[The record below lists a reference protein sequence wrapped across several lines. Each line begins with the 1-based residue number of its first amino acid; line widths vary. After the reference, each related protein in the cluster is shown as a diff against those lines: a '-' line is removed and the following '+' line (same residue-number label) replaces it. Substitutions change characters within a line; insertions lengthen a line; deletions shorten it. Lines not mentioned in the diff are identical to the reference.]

1 MIKILSSGDWHVN
14 LRKKKVPYVWQE
26 SRYLQ
31 LFAKL
36 QALEKTCDVHIISGD
51 VFDETPNTDEI
62 CLVLSYLNAVTIPT
76 LLIPGNHSST
86 QKGHSFWEHFKRD
99 NSITNTNVYLSV
111 ENERVTLAG
120 QTFQT
125 FPYGAVQTKRTPP
138 HIPGDILVTHIRGE
152 VPPHISAEY
161 DFELLRSWKLIL
173 LSDLHFN
180 HRYQDYPAYYPGS
193 PLNTTFD
200 RDDTRAYGVDII
212 ELRSIDDYTVRFHDL
227 QLPKLIRRTV
237 PVGTAMIADSYH
249 HIIYEVTGT
258 IDELALVE
266 KSTLLDKKMVD
277 KPASSSTLDLKDK
290 SILEELELY
299 LKHIKV
305 ADVEPVTAEYK
316 KLGIQ

>member
-14 LRKKKVPYVWQE
+14 LRKKKVPYAWQE

-36 QALEKTCDVHIISGD
+36 HALEKTCDVHIISGD

-62 CLVLSYLNAVTIPT
+62 CLVLSYLNAVIIPT

-99 NSITNTNVYLSV
+99 KSITNTNVYLSV

-125 FPYGAVQTKRTPP
+125 FPYGAVQTKRTPTY
-138 HIPGDILVTHIRGE
+138 IPGDILVTHIRGE

-161 DFELLRSWKLIL
+161 DFELLRDWKLIL

-180 HRYQDYPAYYPGS
+180 HKYRDYPAYYPGS

-200 RDDTRAYGVDII
+200 RDDTRCYGVDII
-212 ELRSIDDYTVRFHDL
+212 ELRSIDDYVVHFNDL
-227 QLPKLIRRTV
+227 RLPKLIRRTI
-237 PVGTAMIADSYH
+237 PVGTIMTPDPIH
-249 HIIYEVTGT
+249 HVIYEVTGT
-258 IDELALVE
+258 IDELARVE
-266 KSTLLDKKMVD
+266 KNELLDKKMVE
-277 KPASSSTLDLKDK
+277 KPAGNSILNLKDK
-290 SILEELELY
+290 TIIEELEVY
-299 LKHIKV
+299 LNYIKV
-305 ADVEPVTAEYK
+305 AEVDAVIEEYK
-316 KLGIQ
+316 ALGIQ

>member
-14 LRKKKVPYVWQE
+14 LRKKKVPYKWQE

-31 LFAKL
+31 LFSKL
-36 QALEKTCDVHIISGD
+36 HALEQMCNVHVISGD
-51 VFDETPNTDEI
+51 VFDETPNTDET

-99 NSITNTNVYLSV
+99 NSITNNKVYLSV

-125 FPYGAVQTKRTPP
+125 FPYGAVQTKQTPV
-138 HIPGDILVTHIRGE
+138 HVPGDILVTHIRGE

-180 HRYQDYPAYYPGS
+180 HRYKDYPAYYPGS

-200 RDDTRAYGVDII
+200 RDDKRAYGVDII
-212 ELRSIDDYTVRFHDL
+212 ELRSIDDYTVHFHDL
-227 QLPKLIRRTV
+227 DLPKLIRRTV
-237 PVGTAMIADSYH
+237 PVGTVMTADPKH
-249 HIIYEVTGT
+249 HVIYEVTGT

-266 KSTLLDKKMVD
+266 KSALLDKKMVD
-277 KPASSSTLDLKDK
+277 KPASSATLDLKDK
-290 SILEELELY
+290 SIIQELELY
-299 LKHIKV
+299 LNHIKV
-305 ADVEPVTAEYK
+305 ADVHTVIQEYK
-316 KLGIQ
+316 TLGIK